1 MKLLKQILDS
11 VASKTFSVR
20 RCSFENIVGNV
31 DTKLILNKALLSR
44 KPVHVLLVGKPGC
57 AKTMFLTE
65 MMYSIKKSYFTVGS
79 NTTKAGL
86 VNQLFEKEPK
96 YVLIDELDKMSGN
109 DQVSLLHLMETRLI
123 SETKVRKTRQL
134 ELVSRVFA
142 TANNCEKIIEPL
154 LSRFLILEVPD
165 YTFEEFSEIAVSR
178 LTKENVD
185 KILAQAIVE
194 KVWNELDSG
203 DIRDVIKVG
212 RLTSNIQE
220 ASSIVRMM
228 KRQLHNSNSESQR
241 RARND
246 LL

>member
-11 VASKTFSVR
+11 VASKTISVR

-31 DTKLILNKALLSR
+31 DTKLILNKAILSKR
-44 KPVHVLLVGKPGC
+44 PVHVLLVGKPGC

-65 MMYSIKKSYFTVGS
+65 IMYSIKKSYFTVGS

-96 YVLIDELDKMSGN
+96 YLLIDELDKMSGN
-109 DQVSLLHLMETRLI
+109 DQVSLLHLMETGLI

-154 LSRFLILEVPD
+154 VSRFLVLQVPD
-165 YTFEEFSEIAVSR
+165 YTFEEFKEIAIAK
-178 LTKENVD
+178 LEKENID
-185 KILAQAIVE
+185 RHLAQIIIE
-194 KVWNELDSG
+194 KVWSHSR
-203 DIRDVIKVG
+203 DIRDAIKVG
-212 RLTSNIQE
+212 RLVRNEQE
-220 ASSIVRMM
+220 VSLLITMM
-228 KRQLHNSNSESQR
+228 KRNKTAKYLS
-241 RARND
+241 
-246 LL
+246 LI

>member
-31 DTKLILNKALLSR
+31 DTKLILNKAILSKR
-44 KPVHVLLVGKPGC
+44 PVHVLLVGKPGC

-65 MMYSIKKSYFTVGS
+65 IMYSIKKSYFIVGS

-86 VNQLFEKEPK
+86 VNQLFEREPK
-96 YVLIDELDKMSGN
+96 YLLIDELDKMSGN
-109 DQVSLLHLMETRLI
+109 DQASLLHLMETGLI
-123 SETKVRKTRQL
+123 SETKVNKTRQL

-154 LSRFLILEVPD
+154 LSRFLVLQVPD
-165 YTFEEFSEIAVSR
+165 YTFEQFTEIAVSR

-185 KILAQAIVE
+185 KHIAGTIAE
-194 KVWNELDSG
+194 KVWNELHSS
-203 DIRDVIKVG
+203 DIRDVVKIG
-212 RLTSNIQE
+212 RLSNSTE
-220 ASSIVRMM
+220 DVSFVVGVM
-228 KRQLHNSNSESQR
+228 KRQLHHSSSEPQR
-241 RARND
+241 RTRND